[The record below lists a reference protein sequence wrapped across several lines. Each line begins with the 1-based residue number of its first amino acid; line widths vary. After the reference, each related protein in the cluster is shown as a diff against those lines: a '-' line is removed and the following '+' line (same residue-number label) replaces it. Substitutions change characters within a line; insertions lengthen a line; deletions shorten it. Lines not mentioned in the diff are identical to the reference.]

1 MIWNFILKR
10 DKKMKFNK
18 LLEARRIIPK
28 SFKLANGIKV
38 EFVTKKE
45 LLGQLSDFNFNFKNN
60 YDVSNVTFYI
70 LTKSNTEITVSEN
83 DFQYVKPSDVKS
95 IFMVYE
101 DGYLISDI
109 EDVEFRYTKTDTPI
123 EWDIIQNVS
132 KIHDDVELYF
142 KAR

>member
-1 MIWNFILKR
+1 
-10 DKKMKFNK
+10 MKFGE
-18 LLEARRIIPK
+18 LFEARRVIPK
-28 SFKLANGIKV
+28 NFKLANGIRV
-38 EFVTKKE
+38 DFVTKKE

-60 YDVSNVTFYI
+60 CDVSNTTFYI
-70 LTKSNTEITVSEN
+70 LTKSNNEITISGD

-123 EWDIIQNVS
+123 DWNVIQNVP

-142 KAR
+142 KEKK

>member
-1 MIWNFILKR
+1 
-10 DKKMKFNK
+10 MKFVE
-18 LLEARRIIPK
+18 LFEARRTIPK
-28 SFKLANGIKV
+28 SFKLANGVKV

-60 YDVSNVTFYI
+60 CDVSNTTFYI
-70 LTKSNTEITVSEN
+70 LTKSNNEITISGD

-123 EWDIIQNVS
+123 DWNVIQNVP

-142 KAR
+142 KEKK

>member
-1 MIWNFILKR
+1 
-10 DKKMKFNK
+10 MKFRE
-18 LLEARRIIPK
+18 LCEERRRLPK
-28 SFKLANGIKV
+28 SFKLSNGIKV
-38 EFVTKKE
+38 EFTSKRY
-45 LLGQLSDFNFNFKNN
+45 LLGNLSDFNFNFKHNC
-60 YDVSNVTFYI
+60 DVSNITFYI

-83 DFQYVKPSDVKS
+83 EFQYVKPSDVKS

-123 EWDIIQNVS
+123 DWDVIQNVS

-142 KAR
+142 KVR

>member
-1 MIWNFILKR
+1 
-10 DKKMKFNK
+10 MKFSE
-18 LLEARRIIPK
+18 LFEARRIIPK
-28 SFKLANGIKV
+28 SFKLANGIRV
-38 EFVTKKE
+38 EFTTKKE

-70 LTKSNTEITVSEN
+70 LTKSNTELTVSEDN
-83 DFQYVKPSDVKS
+83 FQYVKPSDVKS

-123 EWDIIQNVS
+123 DWDVIQNVS
-132 KIHDDVELYF
+132 KIHDDIELYF